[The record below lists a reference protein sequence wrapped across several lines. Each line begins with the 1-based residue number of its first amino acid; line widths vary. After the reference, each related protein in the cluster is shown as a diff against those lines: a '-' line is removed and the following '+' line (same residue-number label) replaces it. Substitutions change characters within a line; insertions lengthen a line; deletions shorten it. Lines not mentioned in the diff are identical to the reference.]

1 MSNNSKT
8 TLQVGTII
16 NDKWVIL
23 EFIAKGGMGEVYRAH
38 QLNLKR
44 DVVIKVVSTEWIES
58 CVGNE
63 DELEIGLKR
72 FRIEV
77 QAMAQVRHPN
87 VVQIYDYGSLLVKK
101 SGGEVRQDYIVME
114 YIPGNTLRETM
125 SEEGFYPEED
135 LTAEWLLKYFF
146 PVLDG
151 VQALHDLGIVHRDLK
166 PENVLMDK
174 DTPKIADFG
183 LARSCRLK
191 SVTQSID
198 VKGTP
203 PYMSPE
209 HFFEFKNADQQ
220 SDVYS
225 LGKMLYEALAGKLTS
240 SNPETPF
247 FQTLDHIIQR
257 STAEKKE
264 DRLESVSAFRKAL
277 ADAVDMLKKR
287 PTAGVS
293 AKPQHFSVLHNP
305 KWIWGGVILSVM
317 LVAAMTIWHL
327 IGEPDKS
334 HQISTSQPVLTE
346 TDLTL
351 QKEKS
356 FSEQLIASEPPQQTI
371 LAEDG
376 ATMRFVPGGVI
387 NFAESSGT
395 QSKRSVK
402 VNPFYLDETQVTNHQ
417 YVEFLN
423 QNLSRVRV
431 DRRVVRSD
439 EEIWLL
445 LGEVIEGY
453 DPIIYQ
459 NGRFRVSNAAFAS
472 YPVLRVTGFGASAY
486 ADFYGRRLPT
496 VTEWLYTVKKGA
508 VSQSNSSGTVSE
520 PATGRP
526 MDWMMDRWM
535 GSDMMDD
542 WSDSRPDSGRASTP
556 QTLKPLQKLE
566 PVLSFQ
572 PNALGIRGMNN
583 DVGEWAL
590 LLIGATSRDEKS
602 DEEYVVLGGIEGL
615 AEKDSSIPSLVIRQ
629 PWEAFEEVGF
639 RSARSVKIQAA
650 EHE

>member
-1 MSNNSKT
+1 
-8 TLQVGTII
+8 
-16 NDKWVIL
+16 
-23 EFIAKGGMGEVYRAH
+23 
-38 QLNLKR
+38 
-44 DVVIKVVSTEWIES
+44 
-58 CVGNE
+58 
-63 DELEIGLKR
+63 
-72 FRIEV
+72 
-77 QAMAQVRHPN
+77 
-87 VVQIYDYGSLLVKK
+87 
-101 SGGEVRQDYIVME
+101 
-114 YIPGNTLRETM
+114 
-125 SEEGFYPEED
+125 
-135 LTAEWLLKYFF
+135 
-146 PVLDG
+146 
-151 VQALHDLGIVHRDLK
+151 
-166 PENVLMDK
+166 
-174 DTPKIADFG
+174 
-183 LARSCRLK
+183 
-191 SVTQSID
+191 
-198 VKGTP
+198 
-203 PYMSPE
+203 
-209 HFFEFKNADQQ
+209 
-220 SDVYS
+220 
-225 LGKMLYEALAGKLTS
+225 MLYEALAGKLTS
-240 SNPETPF
+240 KMKPFQKESLSNPETPF